1 MARRPDVD
9 WTLYLVADPAMCGG
23 GALERVVEQAAGGGV
38 TIVQLRDKECAT
50 GEYVEQ
56 GRRLHGLLGPL
67 GVPLIINDRPDVALA
82 VGAEGVH
89 LGQSDM
95 PIDAARRLLGENALI
110 GLTVD
115 AAEQALAEEAA
126 LADYLGV
133 GPIFPTSTK
142 ADTAPEWGCEGL
154 ESLRGRTRNVLVAI
168 GGVNASNAADVI
180 RAGADGVAVVSAI
193 CSAPDPRLA
202 AEELRRAIE
211 RGRRGSDALWLRR
224 RSI

>member
-1 MARRPDVD
+1 MAHRPEVD
-9 WTLYLVADPAMCGG
+9 WTLYLVADPAICGG
-23 GALERVVEQAAGGGV
+23 RALECVVEQAVRGGV
-38 TIVQLRDKECAT
+38 TVVQLRDKECAT
-50 GEYVEQ
+50 GEYVEH
-56 GRRLHGLLGPL
+56 GRRLLGLLGPL

-115 AAEQALAEEAA
+115 AAGQALAEAAA
-126 LADYLGV
+126 LSDYLGV

-154 ESLRGRTRNVLVAI
+154 ESLRRRTRNVLVAI

-180 RAGADGVAVVSAI
+180 CAGADGIAVVSAI

-202 AEELRRAIE
+202 AEELRRTIE
-211 RGRRGSDALWLRR
+211 CGRRASDSL
-224 RSI
+224 